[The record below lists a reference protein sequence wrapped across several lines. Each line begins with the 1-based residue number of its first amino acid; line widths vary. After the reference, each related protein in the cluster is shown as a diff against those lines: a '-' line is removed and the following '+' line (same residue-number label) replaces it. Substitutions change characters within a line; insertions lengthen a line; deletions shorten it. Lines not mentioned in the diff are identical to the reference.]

1 MYTPNL
7 ELWAFV
13 SVDSAGAIVSRSHNV
28 ASVAHVAASGIYD
41 VSLATTAGGQGS
53 DWGVDASE
61 RGLIATINNAASD
74 RAVTTVPAA
83 STDSLIRVQTTDLA
97 NAAADAGFT
106 LLIVRKRP

>member
-41 VSLATTAGGQGS
+41 VTLATTAGGQGS
-53 DWGVDASE
+53 DWGVDSTE
-61 RGLIATINNAASD
+61 RGLIVSINDASVD
-74 RAVTTVPAA
+74 RAATVTPGA
-83 STDSLIRVQTTDLA
+83 STDSLIRVKTTDLA
-97 NAAADAGFT
+97 AAATDAGFT
-106 LLIVRKRP
+106 LLVLRKRP